1 MKIKNILIAAVALVA
16 SQTAVAS
23 PNLIVNGGFE
33 SSTFSGPFTT
43 YSAGSTSLSGWT
55 IKTGSIDLIN
65 TYWQNA
71 SGSNYSIDLSG
82 NEDGVI
88 SQELNTTVN
97 QTYSV
102 SFSLAGNP
110 DDPDVNEK
118 IKFLQVGLSNGPFY
132 TFDTTGQTKT
142 NMGWVTKSFEFIA
155 TDTTSKLFF
164 ASAQDSA
171 FGPALD
177 NVSVTAVPEPETYA
191 MFLAG
196 ITLMAGIARRRNNL
210 LK

>member
-1 MKIKNILIAAVALVA
+1 MKIKNILIAAVALAA

-43 YSAGSTSLSGWT
+43 YSAGSPLLTGWT
-55 IKTGSIDLIN
+55 IETGSIDLIN
-65 TYWQNA
+65 ELWQHA
-71 SGSNYSIDLSG
+71 SGNYSIDLSG
-82 NEDGVI
+82 NVDGVI
-88 SQELNTTVN
+88 SQVFNTTQG
-97 QTYSV
+97 QTYRV

-110 DDPDVNEK
+110 DDADKVK
-118 IKFLQVGLSNGPFY
+118 VVQVGMSNEPLY
-132 TFDTTGQTKT
+132 EFDTTGKIRT
-142 NMGWVTKSFEFIA
+142 NMGWVTKSFDFIA
-155 TDTTSKLFF
+155 ADTTSKLFF
-164 ASAQDSA
+164 AGAQESP
-171 FGPALD
+171 FGAALD
-177 NVSVTAVPEPETYA
+177 NISVTAVPEPETYA

>member
-43 YSAGSTSLSGWT
+43 YSSGSTSLSGWT

-110 DDPDVNEK
+110 DDADKVK
-118 IKFLQVGLSNGPFY
+118 VVQVGMSNEPLY
-132 TFDTTGQTKT
+132 EFDTTGKIRT
-142 NMGWVTKSFEFIA
+142 NMGWVTKSFDFIA
-155 TDTTSKLFF
+155 ADTTSKLFF
-164 ASAQDSA
+164 AGAQESP
-171 FGPALD
+171 FGAALD
-177 NVSVTAVPEPETYA
+177 NISVTAVPEPETYA

-196 ITLMAGIARRRNNL
+196 IALMAGIARRRNNL